1 MIQHLF
7 DSFRQTVLRALIPAL
22 YLRMVH
28 VLRGTKLHHGQSCCN
43 RFAMNAVQDCSAQEK
58 TLTNHRASIDVA
70 KSAYH

>member
-58 TLTNHRASIDVA
+58 TLTNRRASIDVA
-70 KSAYH
+70 KSASH